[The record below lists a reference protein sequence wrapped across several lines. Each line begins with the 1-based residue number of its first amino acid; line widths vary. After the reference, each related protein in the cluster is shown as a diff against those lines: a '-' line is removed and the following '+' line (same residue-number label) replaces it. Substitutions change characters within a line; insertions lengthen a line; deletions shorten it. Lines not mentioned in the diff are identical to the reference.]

1 MVQGNYCIRWQILL
15 FSYLSTLFYIF
26 NISLDIYWWCNIFP
40 AVPLILSIPSS
51 PLSSLMSIYLSMI
64 MVLYSM
70 GINTTHTSI
79 YFQSTPMS
87 RSSSI
92 AISSIHCISQ
102 KHFHVFTQKATEKEE
117 QSVHK
122 REYAIIEWLYPNDG
136 TPE

>member
-1 MVQGNYCIRWQILL
+1 MTNIVVFLSQHFILHIQYL
-15 FSYLSTLFYIF
+15 IGYLLMMQHFSRSAFDNLSPF
-26 NISLDIYWWCNIFP
+26 ISSLH
-40 AVPLILSIPSS
+40 
-51 PLSSLMSIYLSMI
+51 SLMSIYLSMI

-102 KHFHVFTQKATEKEE
+102 KHFHVFTQKAMEKEE

-122 REYAIIEWLYPNDG
+122 REYAIIE
-136 TPE
+136 

>member
-1 MVQGNYCIRWQILL
+1 ML
-15 FSYLSTLFYIF
+15 FSYLSTLFYIL
-26 NISLDIYWWCNIFP
+26 NISLGIYWWCNIFP
-40 AVPLILSIPSS
+40 AVPLILSPSLHL
-51 PLSSLMSIYLSMI
+51 LSFHSLMSIYLSMI
-64 MVLYSM
+64 MFFYNM

-92 AISSIHCISQ
+92 PISSIHCISQ
-102 KHFHVFTQKATEKEE
+102 KHFHVFTQKAMEKEE